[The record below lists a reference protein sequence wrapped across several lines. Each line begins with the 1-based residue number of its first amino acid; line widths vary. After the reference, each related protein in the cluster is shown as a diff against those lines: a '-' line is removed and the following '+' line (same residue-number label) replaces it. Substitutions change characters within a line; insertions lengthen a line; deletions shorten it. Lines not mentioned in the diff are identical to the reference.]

1 MVRLDKKSGDGPFD
15 MIHYP
20 DVVKGN
26 ELAIGPFVINNE
38 GDFLVSFSASV
49 HFGAVGF
56 VSAGFNVT
64 EFFERL
70 FE

>member
-1 MVRLDKKSGDGPFD
+1 MSTPGTPWDGPFD

-26 ELAIGPFVINNE
+26 ELAIGPFVMNNS
-38 GDFLVSFSASV
+38 GDLLVSVSASV
-49 HFGAVGF
+49 HLGPGGV
-56 VSAGFNVT
+56 VSAGFNIT
-64 EFFERL
+64 EFFERI